1 MSSFQFLLF
10 FSFFQ
15 LMIHKVNSSYCNTTN
30 ATSLTP
36 YGQPCSSSL
45 NCITSYCLSSL
56 CLCPS
61 GTYFDQCSLT
71 CQVRCNATFQSSSI
85 RSGIISGVD
94 YPYNFEPYSCTWT
107 IQPYWSSQYV
117 TFTLTDVHLLGF
129 GCSYGSI
136 EIYSSSTRLYSICSS
151 SLSERFFVTFST
163 TLRIVVTLRYSGYRG
178 FQGRY
183 SIHDNVSSRNDRSGI
198 IANVGYPWLYTS
210 GTLTT
215 WNIIAQPDHI
225 VTLNISSVGYS
236 YLYINGGNGNVL
248 VSYPTTVV
256 STRNSLLV
264 NSLNQYNTGFFYATY
279 MTHGKFYNEVCASTN
294 QCDFGLVCS
303 GSRCACSSNE
313 YYDQSSK
320 TCLLKKSHGDTCS
333 TSVSGMCMTYLT
345 CRLDRYSV
353 YRCLCSSYTYVYL
366 NTCLSDNNLIASVST
381 DSLIATN
388 FIFVKLN
395 SSVQVTVTYNVSW
408 TSHLNPTDR
417 GYNMTSSRDVYAAPL
432 TPATDYTFIITTIL
446 PADNYYQTKSYQNS
460 YNMATRRLYDNAC
473 STTSQ
478 CDERLECVNGKCGCQ
493 SHSFYNTATQTC
505 QNSLSHGQTCSPSV
519 SRMCQTHLTCRLD
532 RYNSYRCL
540 CSTITHFYLGSCLL
554 DSNLIVYDSSDSVVE
569 PKFMY
574 LKMNNSAQFSVMYN
588 VSWISVLNASDRG
601 YNTTSSRDV
610 YLSPLTPATD
620 YNITIASTL
629 PSDSYYFVKFI
640 RNTILKAT
648 KSSYGYLCT
657 MTILCEKGLDCVNGL
672 CGCLSDF
679 YYNEPSKSCQKKLHY
694 GYDCNATKEC
704 QDSLSCTGG
713 RCKCLTGQYY
723 HTNNRSCYSFKL
735 YGMQCD
741 ATIRDMCKD
750 PDFVCTSDAH
760 GLSRCLCSFN
770 TFYDGFTCSHN
781 LVSEMELSI
790 NQVNLTFHKA
800 FGLRSFNLSW
810 SATGNSHDYGS
821 QFING
826 NLISIQKLTPGQQYI
841 FTVATS
847 LTSESE
853 YENNKTLQSRFS
865 LVTYPA
871 SPGKLWLERS
881 QLNKSPYILK
891 FNQSQGVVNSYQVT
905 IKTVNLMH
913 EVIIR
918 RVTNPEV
925 ITFDLYPNTQYIYEI
940 IAYNMLG
947 NQSAAT
953 TGNFMITADSPTQA
967 QVRFKS

>member
-1 MSSFQFLLF
+1 
-10 FSFFQ
+10 
-15 LMIHKVNSSYCNTTN
+15 
-30 ATSLTP
+30 
-36 YGQPCSSSL
+36 
-45 NCITSYCLSSL
+45 
-56 CLCPS
+56 
-61 GTYFDQCSLT
+61 
-71 CQVRCNATFQSSSI
+71 
-85 RSGIISGVD
+85 
-94 YPYNFEPYSCTWT
+94 
-107 IQPYWSSQYV
+107 
-117 TFTLTDVHLLGF
+117 
-129 GCSYGSI
+129 
-136 EIYSSSTRLYSICSS
+136 
-151 SLSERFFVTFST
+151 
-163 TLRIVVTLRYSGYRG
+163 
-178 FQGRY
+178 
-183 SIHDNVSSRNDRSGI
+183 
-198 IANVGYPWLYTS
+198 
-210 GTLTT
+210 
-215 WNIIAQPDHI
+215 
-225 VTLNISSVGYS
+225 
-236 YLYINGGNGNVL
+236 
-248 VSYPTTVV
+248 
-256 STRNSLLV
+256 
-264 NSLNQYNTGFFYATY
+264 
-279 MTHGKFYNEVCASTN
+279 
-294 QCDFGLVCS
+294 
-303 GSRCACSSNE
+303 
-313 YYDQSSK
+313 K
-320 TCLLKKSHGDTCS
+320 THGDTCS
-333 TSVSGMCMTYLT
+333 TSVSRMCMTNLF
-345 CRLDRYSV
+345 CRLDRFYV
-353 YRCLCSSYTYVYL
+353 YRCLCASYAYVYL
-366 NTCLSDNNLIASVST
+366 DSCLSDNNLIASVSS
-381 DSLIATN
+381 DSLIATS
-388 FIFVKLN
+388 FMFLKLN
-395 SSVQVTVTYNVSW
+395 SSAQVTLTYNVSW
-408 TSHLNPTDR
+408 TSRLNATDR

-432 TPATDYTFIITTIL
+432 TPATDYTLTIASIL
-446 PADNYYQTKSYQNS
+446 PADNYYQSKSYQNS
-460 YNMATRRLYDNAC
+460 YYMATRRLYDNTC
-473 STTSQ
+473 SSTSQ

-519 SRMCQTHLTCRLD
+519 PRMCQAHLNCRLD
-532 RYNSYRCL
+532 RYNINRCL
-540 CSTITHFYLGSCLL
+540 CSTIAHFYLGSCLL
-554 DSNLIVYDSSDSVVE
+554 DTNLIVYDSSDSLVK

-574 LKMNNSAQFSVMYN
+574 LKMNNSAQISVMYN
-588 VSWISVLNASDRG
+588 VSWISVLNASDKG

-713 RCKCLTGQYY
+713 RRCKCLTGQYY

-741 ATIRDMCKD
+741 ATIRDMCKN

-770 TFYDGFTCSHN
+770 TFYDGFTCSQN

-953 TGNFMITADSPTQA
+953 TGNFMITAADDDEGNSSKDFLTPLIVLVSIGWVIALAACVTILIVCLKIRRRKPKLGLSPKDSTASELSATRSTRGRSRSIIFEDVMVNDYNSFPQNVQLETVNNNEDNTSQIA
-967 QVRFKS
+967 KEDTDPPNNSVYVNACIKPNILASNNIYDVIGDINPALRLNTN